1 MSRSDRFHR
10 QTQMENFFL
19 QVFIFYFLFIIIIYF
34 FFNKHTHSAHTHK
47 EPNMKQIK
55 LTTLNSAMLIL
66 QVDTKIAL
74 QPHIYLLE
82 YEISLSHSKSKW
94 MGGQ

>member
-1 MSRSDRFHR
+1 
-10 QTQMENFFL
+10 
-19 QVFIFYFLFIIIIYF
+19 
-34 FFNKHTHSAHTHK
+34 
-47 EPNMKQIK
+47 MKQIK